1 MNYYGRPVPL
11 TEKGTSGYINNAS
24 RVANA
29 NRHIAGKGMY
39 VSSGPEGTVIHADTA
54 QLPTYMRWRGDFDI
68 TGSYSPGD
76 VIRVR
81 PDVDYFNVA
90 NYLIPKGTTDVSGF
104 LNDDGDIII
113 PIAVG
118 LFMNKKRVGPGF
130 LDETFIEAQILPQ
143 FQNLPVGYVNGGR
156 WYATNV
162 YYPIFP
168 EIPRT
173 FSAPTSIHGHEITAN
188 DVFWEALPMGAYTH
202 KACIAGNQVTTFDL
216 MVISG
221 SVFQNEYLPFS

>member
-29 NRHIAGKGMY
+29 NRHIAGKGVY
-39 VSSGPEGTVIHADTA
+39 VSNGPEGTVIHADNP
-54 QLPTYMRWRGDFDI
+54 QLPTFMRWRGDFDI
-68 TGSYSPGD
+68 TGSYYPFD

-81 PDVDYFNVA
+81 HDVDYFNVA

-104 LNDDGDIII
+104 LNDDGDGII

-118 LFMNKKRVGPGF
+118 LFICKKRVGPGW
-130 LDETFIEAQILPQ
+130 LDESFIETDILPQ
-143 FQNLPVGYVNGGR
+143 FSNLPEGYVKAGR

-162 YYPIFP
+162 YYPVFP
-168 EIPRT
+168 EIPKT
-173 FSAPTSIHGHEITAN
+173 FATQTVIHGNSITAN

-202 KACIAGNQVTTFDL
+202 KACISGEQVTTFDL
-216 MVISG
+216 MAVSG
-221 SVFQNEYLPFS
+221 STFQTEYLPFS